1 MLFKAASDYLGAKKT
16 INLSYDRNM
25 RIDVYA
31 KSSDNAEEE
40 TLLLSYFLDDLDEI
54 ATSEMA
60 KKEDSTTPKV
70 SLSFE
75 LSRSHIL
82 TLSKAEVKIDE
93 TVVEEVIPE
102 SKKPEDTTEESDDEN
117 AEKTEEQEGEAQT
130 ENLSDSLDSE
140 VEYITKIVPH
150 TMTTSLNLAIHDA
163 RLLTEEQK
171 KDAKGRIK
179 ALEKR
184 DSDRAKTDEAKNTY
198 ESLIYEFR
206 SWLNESEN

>member
-1 MLFKAASDYLGAKKT
+1 
-16 INLSYDRNM
+16 
-25 RIDVYA
+25 
-31 KSSDNAEEE
+31 
-40 TLLLSYFLDDLDEI
+40 LLLSYFLADLDEI
-54 ATSEMA
+54 STSEMA

-82 TLSKAEVKIDE
+82 TLNKAEVKIDE
-93 TVVEEVIPE
+93 TVVEEVVPE
-102 SKKPEDTTEESDDEN
+102 PKKPEDTTEDSGDEN
-117 AEKTEEQEGEAQT
+117 AEKTEEEQGEAQI
-130 ENLSDSLDSE
+130 ENLTDLLDSE
-140 VEYITKIVPH
+140 VEYTTKLVPH
-150 TMTTSLNLAIHDA
+150 TIPASLNLEIHDA

-184 DSDRAKTDEAKNTY
+184 DSDKAKTDEAKNTH

-206 SWLNESEN
+206 S

>member
-40 TLLLSYFLDDLDEI
+40 TLLLSYFLADLDEI
-54 ATSEMA
+54 STSEMA

-93 TVVEEVIPE
+93 TVVEEVVPE
-102 SKKPEDTTEESDDEN
+102 PKKPEDTTEDSGDEN
-117 AEKTEEQEGEAQT
+117 AEKTEEEQGEAQI
-130 ENLSDSLDSE
+130 ENLTDLLDSE
-140 VEYITKIVPH
+140 VEYTTKLVPH
-150 TMTTSLNLAIHDA
+150 TIPASLNLEIHDA
-163 RLLTEEQK
+163 RLLTE
-171 KDAKGRIK
+171 
-179 ALEKR
+179 
-184 DSDRAKTDEAKNTY
+184 
-198 ESLIYEFR
+198 
-206 SWLNESEN
+206 